1 MNTKLNIFIL
11 ALFILLAGKTYG
23 QYAGPGASDKSYTVK
38 EVLDKASRL
47 DRADVQVKLQGTIIS
62 QINND
67 TYQFKDATGTIR
79 VEIKKKDLPDKPF
92 DENTQLIIIGEVDYD
107 LLEGTEIEV
116 DRIEFAPDK

>member
-1 MNTKLNIFIL
+1 MLMT
-11 ALFILLAGKTYG
+11 LLAGKTYG
-23 QYAGPGASDKSYTVK
+23 QYSGPGAPDKSYTVK

-47 DRADVQVKLQGTIIS
+47 DRADVMVKLQGTIIN

-67 TYQFKDATGTIR
+67 TYQFKDETGTIR
-79 VEIKKKDLPDKPF
+79 IEIKKKDMPDKPF
-92 DENTQLIIIGEVDYD
+92 DDNTQLIIIGEVDYD